1 MQANEI
7 RHKKNVDIRRSKG
20 YTDVATQFYIIPESI
35 GVYFYLGKNACF
47 ADLIMMINNSNSTL
61 KKDINLTAFEL
72 YNKHYGAIEK
82 ILKTTDEWKKSI
94 TTADKELEIKGFFTD
109 PDYKLSEG
117 TEAILRKI
125 LQEGFDENADSIKK
139 IFNELNKANDI
150 VDYM

>member
-1 MQANEI
+1 MRVFGQIVDQLDLI
-7 RHKKNVDIRRSKG
+7 RLVFFLHIFDGFLARQLE
-20 YTDVATQFYIIPESI
+20 ALELQLF
-35 GVYFYLGKNACF
+35 L

-139 IFNELNKANDI
+139 N
-150 VDYM
+150 